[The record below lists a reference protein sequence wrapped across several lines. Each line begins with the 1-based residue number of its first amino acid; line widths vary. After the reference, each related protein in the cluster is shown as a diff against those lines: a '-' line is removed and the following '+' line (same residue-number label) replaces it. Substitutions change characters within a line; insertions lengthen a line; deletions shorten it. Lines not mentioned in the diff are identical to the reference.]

1 MTSFNVGEQFN
12 ELVKVTHSEKQMMTD
27 PTNNNVQL
35 IDESAKSQDFFQ
47 DINPPGKK
55 YTTTRIQS
63 RNFISNIAYVGK
75 NKEDFYNKNFILD
88 VYLLAT
94 KNINLF
100 SLDRKL
106 ADKNKHEMIYML
118 WKDCIPHKFYQHV
131 CEEKIFV
138 YLNDKNVLQPKV
150 VEIITYF
157 MQESEENYKD
167 LRNNLPS
174 YKTIFQY
181 VYSNDFPEIYCS
193 TKRRGFDLKSNFHIM
208 FKIYKDKK
216 KLQASLGKDPNN
228 YGEIRNETSVYE
240 QKPIKVHDFNE
251 IEEKQVKE
259 RVENRKHDASTSKQ
273 QQKDIQS
280 KKKKNRHQNI

>member
-1 MTSFNVGEQFN
+1 MTLFNVGEQFN

-47 DINPPGKK
+47 DNNPPGKK
-55 YTTTRIQS
+55 YTTTRIKS
-63 RNFISNIAYVGK
+63 RKLLLNIAYVGK
-75 NKEDFYNKNFILD
+75 IKEDFYNKNFILD

-94 KNINLF
+94 KNINPF

-208 FKIYKDKK
+208 FKTYKDKK
-216 KLQASLGKDPNN
+216 KLEVSLGKNPNN

-240 QKPIKVHDFNE
+240 QKPIKTHDFNE

-259 RVENRKHDASTSKQ
+259 WVENRK
-273 QQKDIQS
+273 QKRREVAENNKLL
-280 KKKKNRHQNI
+280 KKKEKRGGR